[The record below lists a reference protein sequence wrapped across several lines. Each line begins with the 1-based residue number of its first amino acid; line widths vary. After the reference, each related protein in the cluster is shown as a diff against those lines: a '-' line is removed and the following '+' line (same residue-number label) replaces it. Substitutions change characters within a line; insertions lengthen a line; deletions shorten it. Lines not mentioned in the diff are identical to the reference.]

1 MPDNNARFDMDQAK
15 ARRTRVELIDELA
28 NTDVFVIGSHFSD
41 PTGGWIVR
49 DDKGC
54 RLAQQAARQKK

>member
-1 MPDNNARFDMDQAK
+1 MDQAK
-15 ARRTRVELIDELA
+15 ARRTRVELIDDLA

-49 DDKGC
+49 DEKGC
-54 RLAQQAARQKK
+54 RLAQQPARKK